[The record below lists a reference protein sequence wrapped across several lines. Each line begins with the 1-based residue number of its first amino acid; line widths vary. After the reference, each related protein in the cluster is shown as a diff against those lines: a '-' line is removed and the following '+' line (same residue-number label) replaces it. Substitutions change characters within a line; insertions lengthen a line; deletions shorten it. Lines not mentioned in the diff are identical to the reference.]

1 MCVKNRFI
9 SESGRAIL
17 DILEI
22 SNSFALEDF
31 LVKADIQ
38 KAFDS
43 VIRCFLFHILWK
55 FGFGVDFVSW
65 IKTILDNQESWIIN
79 GQKTTK
85 YF

>member
-31 LVKADIQ
+31 LLKADIQ

-43 VIRCFLFHILWK
+43 VIRCFLFHIL
-55 FGFGVDFVSW
+55 
-65 IKTILDNQESWIIN
+65 
-79 GQKTTK
+79 
-85 YF
+85 